1 MSTYPKTPSLNRRF
15 ATIMMTDAGTAGGA
29 PGSIFFSP
37 GYRGKIRKI
46 TAVTPAAI
54 TGANAVLTASIG
66 TVAVTN
72 GVVTMLLA
80 SSAAGDTFSAT
91 PTAANS
97 FSPTD
102 YVKVVSDG
110 GPTNA
115 VLPVAITLELEA
127 T

>member
-15 ATIMMTDAGTAGGA
+15 ASIMMTDAGTAGTA
-29 PGSIFFSP
+29 PGSIFFAP
-37 GYRGKIRKI
+37 GYRGKIKKI
-46 TAVTPAAI
+46 TAVSPVAI
-54 TGANAVLTASIG
+54 TGANNVLTASIG
-66 TVAVTN
+66 TTAVTG

-80 SSAAGDTFSAT
+80 ASAAGDIFSAT

-102 YVKVVSDG
+102 YIKIVSDG
-110 GPTNA
+110 GATNA
-115 VLPVAITLELEA
+115 VLPVVVTLELEA